1 MALIKDDDYL
11 LLKYRMVLVLLDK
24 DGELLDGGDYNP
36 LIMIATL
43 LVFVLKLPLKYC
55 C

>member
-1 MALIKDDDYL
+1 MTLIKDDDYL

-24 DGELLDGGDYNP
+24 DGEFLDGGDYNP
-36 LIMIATL
+36 VIMIATL
-43 LVFVLKLPLKYC
+43 LVLVLQLPLKDC